1 MDINKL
7 NELRRKI
14 EEIEKGENKE
24 QVELFELG
32 MREQNSFKEQL
43 ELYRHRK
50 MMIKEEATLLKSGG
64 GNVVSNILGDE
75 IKNEYGS
82 CFCKKKVYINK
93 LGNIS
98 IPSYDYYLKGLNR
111 LINSESINLSK
122 SIFLDIETTNI
133 ESGAANAAYLIG
145 IGFFDACC
153 FIVHQYFMR
162 DFDEEAAILSV
173 VNNQI
178 ADFNALFSFNGKRFD
193 INVLENRYKINR
205 IPFYLKEMQH
215 IDMLDIFRKIYGNKS
230 GRKLNLI
237 SLEEYFLDLRRII
250 QIPSNLIPEVY
261 YQYLRSGNSDL
272 IEYVFEHNAQDISS
286 LAGLTLFVDSCL
298 ENPGKNDKIAGQLY
312 YLLGK
317 INLKE
322 KKEEEAKDYFL
333 KALNYRMEPRI
344 FIKNCAELCRLYIN
358 EGNYKEATDIWIDL
372 FFNKKRVLTASEL
385 KKIAIHFERYDKDL
399 VKAFYFA
406 MEGKNE
412 IFGKSNEYNKI
423 KVDFEKR
430 IFRLIKK
437 ILKEGDD
444 IV

>member
-14 EEIEKGENKE
+14 EEIEKGERKE
-24 QVELFELG
+24 ERSLFELIRG
-32 MREQNSFKEQL
+32 QNSFKEEL
-43 ELYRHRK
+43 ELYRQGK
-50 MMIKEEATLLKSGG
+50 MLIKEEATLLKSGA

-75 IKNEYGS
+75 IRNEYGS
-82 CFCKKKVYINK
+82 CFCKRKIYINK
-93 LGNIS
+93 LGNTS
-98 IPSYDYYLKGLNR
+98 IPSNDFYLKGLGR
-111 LINSESINLSK
+111 LINSVGVNLST

-133 ESGAANAAYLIG
+133 ESGVANAAYLIG
-145 IGFFDACC
+145 VGFFDTCC

-162 DFDEEAAILSV
+162 DFDEEAAILSA
-173 VNNQI
+173 VNSQI
-178 ADFNALFSFNGKRFD
+178 ADFNTLFSFNGKRFD
-193 INVLENRYKINR
+193 MNVLENRYKINR
-205 IPFYLKEMQH
+205 IPFYLKEMNH

-237 SLEEYFLDLRRII
+237 SLEEDFLDLKRII
-250 QIPSNLIPEVY
+250 EIPSNLIPEVY
-261 YQYLRSGNSDL
+261 YQYLRTGNSDL

-286 LAGLTLFVDSCL
+286 LAGLTLFMDSCL

-322 KKEEEAKDYFL
+322 KKEEEAKDNFL
-333 KALNYRMEPRI
+333 KALNYRMEPKA
-344 FIKNCAELCRLYIN
+344 FIKCCAELCRLYIN
-358 EGNYKEATDIWIDL
+358 EGNYKEATNIWIEL
-372 FFNKKRVLTASEL
+372 FFNKRQILTPIEF

-406 MEGKNE
+406 MEGKTE
-412 IFGKSNEYNKI
+412 IFEKDNGYNKI
-423 KVDFEKR
+423 RDDFEKR
-430 IFRLIKK
+430 ILRLIKK

-444 IV
+444 II